1 MFEKIIPLDSKL
13 HAGKKFKTNFGF
25 GFASKQHLA
34 LVCLPELP
42 KVAVNYPILFIKKP
56 GSEKF
61 SPVALLGVEPN
72 ENLYVEANGAWAQ
85 GAYIPSA
92 YRRYPFVLVKTEAEG
107 MTVWMDDT
115 PDLLSTDGGV
125 ELFSADGKE
134 TEFLAKNKAFLSEL
148 LKADMM
154 TDAFCEKLVALD
166 LLVPGSLDIRIG
178 ADSKQFSGCYVVDEN
193 RLNAL
198 SGEAFQG
205 LRDSG
210 FVGSIYAHLLSIN
223 LIDTVVARKVAAV
236 AKAQAAVKQ

>member
-1 MFEKIIPLDSKL
+1 MFEKIIPLDSKA
-13 HAGKKFKTNFGF
+13 HAGTKFKTNFGY
-25 GFASKQHLA
+25 GFARKQHLA

-56 GSEKF
+56 GTEKF

-72 ENLYVEANGAWAQ
+72 ENLYVDAQGAWAQ

-92 YRRYPFVLVKTEAEG
+92 YRRYPFVLVKTEAQG

-115 PDLLSTDGGV
+115 PDLISEEDGQ

-134 TEFLAKNKAFLSEL
+134 TEFLLKNKEFLSEL
-148 LKADMM
+148 LKADIM
-154 TDAFCEKLVALD
+154 TDEFCEKLVELD
-166 LLVPGSLDIRIG
+166 LLVAGSLDIRIG
-178 ADSKQFSGCYVVDEN
+178 TDSKQFSGCFVVDEN

-198 SGEAFQG
+198 PPDAFQG
-205 LRDSG
+205 LRDRG

-223 LIDTVVARKVAAV
+223 LIEKVVARKVALV
-236 AKAQAAVKQ
+236 AAAK

>member
-25 GFASKQHLA
+25 GFARKQHLA

-56 GSEKF
+56 GTEKF
-61 SPVALLGVEPN
+61 SPVALLGVEPQ
-72 ENLYVEANGAWAQ
+72 ENLYVDANGAWAQ

-92 YRRYPFVLVKTEAEG
+92 FRRYPFVLVKTEAEG

-115 PDLLSTDGGV
+115 PELINAENGV

-134 TEFLAKNKAFLSEL
+134 TEFLVKNKEFLVEL
-148 LKADMM
+148 LKGDMM
-154 TDAFCEKLVALD
+154 TEAFCEKLVELD

-178 ADSKQFSGCYVVDEN
+178 ADLKQFSGCYVVDEN

-198 SGEAFQG
+198 SHETFQG
-205 LRDSG
+205 LRDRG
-210 FVGSIYAHLLSIN
+210 FVGSIYAHLLSVN
-223 LIDTVVARKVAAV
+223 LIEKVVARKVAAV
-236 AKAQAAVKQ
+236 ALAKTAAA